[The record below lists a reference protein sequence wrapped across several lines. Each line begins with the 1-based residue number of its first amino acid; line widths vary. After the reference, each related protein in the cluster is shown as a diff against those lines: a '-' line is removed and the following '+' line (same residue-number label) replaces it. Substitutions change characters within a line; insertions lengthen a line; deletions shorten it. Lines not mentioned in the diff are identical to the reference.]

1 MYSLLQRKLAKI
13 WLFLFLN
20 VTLWLRCTVR
30 KSKVLTVFVNGGDCS
45 VPVNVTFRPTAA
57 ERCMADIYISIRHN
71 IYEDSIVQLVG
82 EGYIETVTIDDI
94 SCTDDFDPP
103 LMPPPTAAAAVAGDE
118 DEEDD
123 TPGY

>member
-1 MYSLLQRKLAKI
+1 
-13 WLFLFLN
+13 
-20 VTLWLRCTVR
+20 
-30 KSKVLTVFVNGGDCS
+30 
-45 VPVNVTFRPTAA
+45 
-57 ERCMADIYISIRHN
+57 MADIYISIRHN

-103 LMPPPTAAAAVAGDE
+103 LMPPTAAAAVAGDE